1 MEEDPEHMDREQG
14 EGLVLGGY
22 RKGPGAVWLPCGFLL
37 SLTQILFCSPAFALC
52 SS

>member
-22 RKGPGAVWLPCGFLL
+22 GNGPGAEWLPRGFLL
-37 SLTQILFCSPAFALC
+37 SLTQILFHSPAHTLC